1 MCSKYRLG
9 LCANDLKN
17 SNGLWQEPLL
27 KIEINNPALLAG
39 NWSQLCATCKVVY
52 ILFWLSLN
60 FLHEA
65 LSPAINI
72 LHRLSYAC
80 PSILYL
86 WFCTQF
92 LCCFFFRL
100 WGLFVQNIVLHVI
113 AVWNNLTIIVLGCP
127 IALARY

>member
-1 MCSKYRLG
+1 MVINISNVIFPGIYFVSMKQTHPKYRLG

-39 NWSQLCATCKVVY
+39 NWSQLCATCKVIY

-72 LHRLSYAC
+72 LHTLSYAC

-86 WFCTQF
+86 
-92 LCCFFFRL
+92 
-100 WGLFVQNIVLHVI
+100 
-113 AVWNNLTIIVLGCP
+113 
-127 IALARY
+127 